1 MYRQCSCLYRYSAYT
16 IPNFIPSCSAFSPM
30 RQKVLTALEN
40 VASDSEDEETRRWE
54 EEQIYKGIKASN
66 QPQDTP
72 TEHTIS
78 SLDPITQSFIYG
90 STQFESGYQ
99 TAYEEQYQDSY
110 SSDVSKKPQIHF
122 PEKLVPI
129 TLETLKSRLANQL
142 RDIEVGVA
150 PLLPHSMT
158 SSFQDDHS
166 HHTQQLKQVE
176 SDLTT
181 AEEEIIKIETNYP
194 SLERRYAFFQQMR
207 GYLRDLLS
215 CLAIKVII
223 NNY

>member
-1 MYRQCSCLYRYSAYT
+1 
-16 IPNFIPSCSAFSPM
+16 M

-110 SSDVSKKPQIHF
+110 SSEVSKKPKVYF

-150 PLLPHSMT
+150 PL
-158 SSFQDDHS
+158 
-166 HHTQQLKQVE
+166 
-176 SDLTT
+176 
-181 AEEEIIKIETNYP
+181 
-194 SLERRYAFFQQMR
+194 
-207 GYLRDLLS
+207 
-215 CLAIKVII
+215 
-223 NNY
+223 